1 MMIHGITD
9 WFFPRAHPRRQKVSS
24 QGLLCGLCW
33 PFAASTLLRFGVEIV
48 RGVPASPFLR
58 PGGLIFARLRV
69 AAVLGLI
76 YSIRGRI
83 RPVGSHIREQKG
95 ASF

>member
-1 MMIHGITD
+1 MMILGVTD
-9 WFFPRAHPRRQKVSS
+9 WFLPRAHPRRQKVSS
-24 QGLLCGLCW
+24 QGLLCGLSW

-48 RGVPASPFLR
+48 RGLPASPVWRL
-58 PGGLIFARLRV
+58 GGLIIARLQV

-83 RPVGSHIREQKG
+83 RPVGSQIRELKG